1 MAAGSG
7 IHQSNLLERQ
17 WTHKWLEPVCYV
29 LAAAAVVGIGIWN
42 DAMSTSMLMSAYG
55 PHGDW
60 GPIIYFIG
68 GVIGPCVMLRL
79 CRFLEGT
86 KISRI
91 LIAMGQNTIPILAL
105 HRTIITYYNRI
116 WVHFFGHQPEL
127 STPQWFLF
135 SVPRL
140 LIAAAGSMGLL
151 YLGRFLK
158 KKYLQRRSA
167 AASH

>member
-1 MAAGSG
+1 
-7 IHQSNLLERQ
+7 
-17 WTHKWLEPVCYV
+17 
-29 LAAAAVVGIGIWN
+29 
-42 DAMSTSMLMSAYG
+42 
-55 PHGDW
+55 
-60 GPIIYFIG
+60 
-68 GVIGPCVMLRL
+68 
-79 CRFLEGT
+79 
-86 KISRI
+86 
-91 LIAMGQNTIPILAL
+91 MGQNTIPILAL

-116 WVHFFGHQPEL
+116 WVHFSGHQPEL